1 MDIALPL
8 SLAKL
13 STLLFG
19 MYCFWGIGLTLL
31 TVPEQLTKFT
41 LILSPFVGY
50 SLLTFVGWLL
60 YQAGTDG
67 TTSYCR
73 IVLLVPTILIV
84 VSVALRIQDDLR
96 SLINHEV
103 LCAFLVATLCYI
115 ALSVL
120 SFRDVEQ
127 LTSVSAG
134 NNDVAEYALV
144 SRALTQHSLNYIS
157 STFGNYRIHESLQ
170 GSAFGAFLSTAYP
183 AALFR
188 VPWYQLQTVSI
199 NLFFALCA
207 AAVFVAAR
215 CGFNYTIGGAI
226 VAAIALLG
234 LQPLL
239 VAVFSGFQ
247 AQFIATGM
255 CVLYFSLCAS
265 IESHGATGQ
274 TFRAALPLSV
284 ILVWGM
290 SITYPHI
297 IPLIFFLAGGV
308 AVAWLLASRHYSAL
322 WRWAC
327 FLGATLVVVALMSPK
342 RMVSVWTYSLSMARS
357 DAGWFIPV
365 DWPLTTALIGGILAG
380 IVSVRHDH
388 RLRNQIVFLSVVS
401 ATGYLFLAYLG
412 RRGDGI
418 WGAYKAF
425 KYLTYTLPF
434 FLLSALV
441 FTGPERAVSQSRRLV
456 AQGSRLLVLAAS
468 GYIFGAFASDL
479 RLLYVTPDMTDLARI
494 ESLPDIESVNI
505 RGAGF
510 WDGLWALHFLLDKP
524 RYQERPNIYAAEP
537 QNGKWDLF
545 KCGGLIGSVPGET
558 MALNTSYAL
567 VKAGRSVVPARDAEL
582 SILGKLRVEPLE
594 QEVRA
599 ATGQHLRVP
608 TRVINTGNVPFPAQR
623 LVPLCAGRI
632 TLSYHLYNQLGEGIL
647 WDGVRSAIDRDLPAN
662 GVALI
667 AMYLTAPRVSG
678 RYIVV
683 PDLVEEGVA
692 WLSQLEAP
700 KHELSRFNLVVE

>member
-157 STFGNYRIHESLQ
+157 STFGNYRIHESFKEARSSIPVDCIS
-170 GSAFGAFLSTAYP
+170 GSIIP
-183 AALFR
+183 CAL
-188 VPWYQLQTVSI
+188 YQLQTVSI
-199 NLFFALCA
+199 NLFFALSPP
-207 AAVFVAAR
+207 FFPR
-215 CGFNYTIGGAI
+215 IGFNYTIGGAI

-412 RRGDGI
+412 RRGDSI

-510 WDGLWALHFLLDKP
+510 WDGLWALHFLLTSRAIRNDLTFT
-524 RYQERPNIYAAEP
+524 R
-537 QNGKWDLF
+537 QNHR
-545 KCGGLIGSVPGET
+545 
-558 MALNTSYAL
+558 M
-567 VKAGRSVVPARDAEL
+567 
-582 SILGKLRVEPLE
+582 
-594 QEVRA
+594 
-599 ATGQHLRVP
+599 
-608 TRVINTGNVPFPAQR
+608 
-623 LVPLCAGRI
+623 
-632 TLSYHLYNQLGEGIL
+632 
-647 WDGVRSAIDRDLPAN
+647 AN
-662 GVALI
+662 GI
-667 AMYLTAPRVSG
+667 YSN
-678 RYIVV
+678 
-683 PDLVEEGVA
+683 VEV
-692 WLSQLEAP
+692 
-700 KHELSRFNLVVE
+700 